1 MEEFTSQDLESQD
14 LESQDP
20 ESLDQLEENTTEY
33 QYQEDLETGQEV
45 NLFTSGQEGEALV
58 QSLQMQEGELLTEV
72 RQIKDL
78 LRESS
83 VETTTEVTTD
93 YVQMIYSEVKHQ
105 NENLNALQGSVLT
118 IGKDQQTIGVLSVGA
133 TILLVGALG
142 VFFFLWRVR

>member
-14 LESQDP
+14 P
-20 ESLDQLEENTTEY
+20 ESLNQLEEITTEY
-33 QYQEDLETGQEV
+33 QFQEDLAAGQEV
-45 NLFTSGQEGEALV
+45 NMFTSDQEGEALV

-83 VETTTEVTTD
+83 VETTTEATTD